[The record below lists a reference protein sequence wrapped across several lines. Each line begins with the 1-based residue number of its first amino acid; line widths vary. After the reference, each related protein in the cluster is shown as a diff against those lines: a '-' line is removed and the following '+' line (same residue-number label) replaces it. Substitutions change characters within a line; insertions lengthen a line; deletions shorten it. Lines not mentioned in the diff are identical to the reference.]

1 MDFRV
6 TSAPM
11 HRIALVLAVLVLSLA
26 PAGLAHA
33 QLGGPNVPTPLQEP
47 PPAPPPIENDLEDEG
62 LSSLQQLMIFAAA
75 LLVLGIIAFVIL
87 RDAKRAAPADNR
99 RAKHAGGGGDTGS
112 ATKKAKGAP
121 GMPATAVDTS
131 ASALRARERQR
142 AKRAKAKAKAARNQR
157 KRNRPR

>member
-11 HRIALVLAVLVLSLA
+11 HRIVLVLAVFALSLA
-26 PAGLAHA
+26 PAGLAQA
-33 QLGGPNVPTPLQEP
+33 QIGGPNVPTPLTEP
-47 PPAPPPIENDLEDEG
+47 PPPPPVENDLDDEG
-62 LSSLQQLMIFAAA
+62 LSSLQQLMIFGGAI
-75 LLVLGIIAFVIL
+75 LVLGVIAFAIL

-99 RAKHAGGGGDTGS
+99 RARNAGGGGDTGS
-112 ATKKAKGAP
+112 ATKKVKGAP

-142 AKRAKAKAKAARNQR
+142 EKRAKAKAKAVRNQR